1 MPAYLED
8 DYTIPEPLK
17 IPSFPS
23 NPYLISIEG
32 LDGVGKTSVCRALG
46 ALSNIRFQTMHKEF
60 NEFNIKKRMIF
71 EASWMASACFFLSG
85 VMETKREIVSRAG
98 HPVVIMDRSFWS
110 TLAVN
115 WVKDPARID
124 PILKLYEQMAAFLP
138 IPNKIV
144 VLLADYD
151 ECRRRIESKQDKG
164 KELDKVSKEEYLR
177 EVEFYYWLSNRLA
190 NIEILDTN
198 ELALADVTKKIARL
212 LPHGAD

>member
-1 MPAYLED
+1 MLFSLSSVLSAA
-8 DYTIPEPLK
+8 
-17 IPSFPS
+17 
-23 NPYLISIEG
+23 IS
-32 LDGVGKTSVCRALG
+32 S
-46 ALSNIRFQTMHKEF
+46 S
-60 NEFNIKKRMIF
+60 KKRI
-71 EASWMASACFFLSG
+71 LS
-85 VMETKREIVSRAG
+85 
-98 HPVVIMDRSFWS
+98 F
-110 TLAVN
+110 
-115 WVKDPARID
+115 
-124 PILKLYEQMAAFLP
+124 
-138 IPNKIV
+138 KIV